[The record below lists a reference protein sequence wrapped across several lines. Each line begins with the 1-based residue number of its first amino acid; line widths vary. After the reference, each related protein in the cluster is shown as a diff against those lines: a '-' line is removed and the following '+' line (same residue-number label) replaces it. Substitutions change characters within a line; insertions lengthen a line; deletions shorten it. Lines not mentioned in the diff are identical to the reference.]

1 MDSRAKTQASGTYLR
16 IIGFI
21 NYRLRFARNIS
32 SAAFFASE
40 RTMVDVVKS
49 TPGHRLTAAFCNK
62 TKSSLLI
69 LTLICSVRFAMASIF
84 ALDRALP
91 EA

>member
-1 MDSRAKTQASGTYLR
+1 
-16 IIGFI
+16 
-21 NYRLRFARNIS
+21 
-32 SAAFFASE
+32 
-40 RTMVDVVKS
+40 MVEVVKS

-62 TKSSLLI
+62 AKSSLLI